1 MLCVVRENFKKTIV
15 SGILE
20 FQIGTDQKPF
30 REDCVFA
37 SETDN
42 FKFKSKSFFYIDYI
56 RVKRDPRY
64 GYKRGK
70 NILELLNNR

>member
-1 MLCVVRENFKKTIV
+1 MLGVVRENFKKTIV

-37 SETDN
+37 SETDQ
-42 FKFKSKSFFYIDYI
+42 F
-56 RVKRDPRY
+56 
-64 GYKRGK
+64 
-70 NILELLNNR
+70 